1 MKTLKIIVVLALI
14 ANLSMAQNKK
24 YIKTMK
30 AAIDEMYS
38 ANESAA
44 FDQVV
49 NKFTRIGQAEKTEWE
64 PFYYAAQSHVFK
76 GFRIADL
83 QAKDVVLD
91 QALSALSLAEEV
103 SENNVEIILLQGFIN
118 MIKIG
123 VDPATRGQTLS
134 PGIMGSFGKALKM
147 APNNPRANLF
157 MAQMQ
162 IGTAAFFGT
171 GTAEPCKMIN
181 RSIELFDQES
191 PENPLAPIWGKQSA
205 LEYQNNCSAQAEK
218 GSNN

>member
-1 MKTLKIIVVLALI
+1 MRALKIFIVLALI
-14 ANLSMAQNKK
+14 ASSSMAQNKK

-30 AAIDEMYS
+30 AAIDEMYD

-103 SENNVEIILLQGFIN
+103 SENNVEIILLQVFIN

-123 VDPATRGQTLS
+123 VGPSLV
-134 PGIMGSFGKALKM
+134 GKPFL
-147 APNNPRANLF
+147 
-157 MAQMQ
+157 
-162 IGTAAFFGT
+162 
-171 GTAEPCKMIN
+171 
-181 RSIELFDQES
+181 
-191 PENPLAPIWGKQSA
+191 
-205 LEYQNNCSAQAEK
+205 LE
-218 GSNN
+218 